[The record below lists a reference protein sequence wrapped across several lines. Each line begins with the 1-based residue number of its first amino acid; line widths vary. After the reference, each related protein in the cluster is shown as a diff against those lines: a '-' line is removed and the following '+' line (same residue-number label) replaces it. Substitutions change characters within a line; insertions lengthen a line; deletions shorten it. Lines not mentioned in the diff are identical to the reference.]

1 MSLVVIAVNRITT
14 DSTLDALVFVAES
27 SPAAAAAVSFYSVVV
42 VVVLVIAA
50 VIPTRV
56 STLSLIRYFGSPFLC
71 FFRLAARTWNLLPFS
86 GFLYFTSFAFGAS
99 RRL

>member
-14 DSTLDALVFVAES
+14 DSTLDALVFVAEI
-27 SPAAAAAVSFYSVVV
+27 SPAAAAVSFYSVV

-56 STLSLIRYFGSPFLC
+56 STLSLIR
-71 FFRLAARTWNLLPFS
+71 
-86 GFLYFTSFAFGAS
+86 
-99 RRL
+99 

>member
-14 DSTLDALVFVAES
+14 DSTLDALVFVAEI
-27 SPAAAAAVSFYSVVV
+27 SPAAAAVSFYSVVV

-56 STLSLIRYFGSPFLC
+56 STLSLIR
-71 FFRLAARTWNLLPFS
+71 
-86 GFLYFTSFAFGAS
+86 
-99 RRL
+99 